1 MMELYERL
9 KAYAD
14 TDWYPWHMPGHKRQ
28 MVEFGNPFSMDIT
41 EIDGFDDLHH
51 PDGIL
56 KEAMDYAAEIYGSE
70 QTWFL
75 VNGSSCGILAAISA
89 SVKPGGKILMARN
102 CHKSAWHG
110 ALLQQSD
117 VVCIYPEPEPE
128 GFYGVLTPEAVEAAL
143 EQNPDTEAVVVV
155 SPTYEGLVSDISG
168 IAKAAHDHGC
178 CLIVDEAHG
187 AHFPYGKGLGFPE
200 SALEK
205 GADLVIQSL
214 HKTLPSLTQTA
225 LLHLGKHSAA
235 RISAEQVSFFLRI
248 YQSSSPSY
256 ILMASIDHCIHLM
269 AGEEGRKRMQ
279 AYAANLKAA
288 REELY
293 EKLKVLTLYRP
304 AEEAFYDPSKFVITA
319 PDGEKLTDLLR
330 RDYHL
335 EPEMHT
341 ERYVILMSSPADTME
356 GFQRMVHALLSID
369 VRWKQWITEEKSEKH
384 VDNRFYSHSLPVSAP
399 EIAVKSAY
407 AVKAP
412 WKWCGLNMAEGH
424 VCHDF
429 VYIYPPGIPLLIPGE
444 RIGET
449 QLRVIRLWEENGLEV
464 HGIRHESGSGSA
476 IAILEEM

>member
-1 MMELYERL
+1 
-9 KAYAD
+9 
-14 TDWYPWHMPGHKRQ
+14 
-28 MVEFGNPFSMDIT
+28 
-41 EIDGFDDLHH
+41 
-51 PDGIL
+51 
-56 KEAMDYAAEIYGSE
+56 
-70 QTWFL
+70 
-75 VNGSSCGILAAISA
+75 
-89 SVKPGGKILMARN
+89 MARS

-110 ALLQQSD
+110 ALIQQSD

-128 GFYGVLTPEAVEAAL
+128 GFYGVMTPKAVEAAL
-143 EQNPDTEAVVVV
+143 ERNPDTEAVIVV

-168 IAKAAHDHGC
+168 IAKAAHAHGC

-225 LLHLGKHSAA
+225 LLHLGKHGAS
-235 RISAEQVSFFLRI
+235 RISAEHIEFFLRI

-269 AGEEGRKRMQ
+269 TGDEGRKRMKE
-279 AYAANLKAA
+279 YASHLKAV

-293 EKLKVLTLYRP
+293 EKLEVLTLYRP
-304 AEEAFYDPSKFVITA
+304 ADASCYDPSKFVITA
-319 PDGEKLTDLLR
+319 PDGEKLTELLR

-341 ERYVILMSSPADTME
+341 ERYVILMSSPADTIKN
-356 GFQRMVHALLSID
+356 FQRMVHALLAID
-369 VRWKQWITEEKSEKH
+369 RRWKQWITEDKSEKQ
-384 VDNRFYSHSLPVSAP
+384 VDNRFYSHYLPGSAP
-399 EIAVKSAY
+399 EIAMKSAY

-412 WKWCGLNMAEGH
+412 WKWCSLSASEGH
-424 VCHDF
+424 VCRDF

-444 RIGET
+444 RISAV
-449 QLRVIRLWEENGLEV
+449 QLQVIRLWEENGLEV
-464 HGIRHESGSGSA
+464 HGVRHESEGGSV